1 MKELEVQL
9 EQLRLLVMAVMG
21 REKLGCARG
30 SGWGRGVNDKV
41 EEDDEI
47 NARESSPQTGRRLR
61 GGKVTR
67 RSMT

>member
-30 SGWGRGVNDKV
+30 SGGGGENDKV
-41 EEDDEI
+41 EEDDET
-47 NARESSPQTGRRLR
+47 NARESSPHTGRRLR